1 MEDPIQTTPIL
12 LSAALEYA
20 NIGWPVFPVHS
31 PINGSCSCG
40 HPDCD
45 VVAKHPRTE
54 HGMLDATTDVD
65 TIREWWTRWPDANI
79 GHRPEPDE
87 MVLDLDGPEGET
99 IEEKNGVPLTPTIST
114 GRGIHALFRI
124 PPDLKVLNRAKY
136 VPGLDIRTH
145 DGYHI
150 LPPSLHQNGKR
161 YTWIK
166 GPETPIT
173 DCPEWLI
180 KIIHKNQVDVKSYHL
195 ENGKVN
201 EGKRNDTLFSLGVRL
216 RYEGIQPDIIPTIL
230 QNINDTSCDP
240 PLNDS
245 EVDAIAENAIEHA
258 DKKTKEK
265 DDIMAQVN
273 QLPEYPQPQI
283 QTTEEKPESEK
294 SVDEAKLAK
303 RLGDQILSK
312 LHIVTIRDNEEV
324 YIYSGGVYLRYGD
337 TYVKEITQ
345 KMLGGIPSTHQVNEV
360 LNYVKRATYHD
371 RDALNPP
378 PNKVCVNNGI
388 IDIDANQ
395 LEQFTPD
402 LFFTAKI
409 PVDYN
414 PDAKCPAV
422 EKFLTQVSPGNEK
435 TLTEMLGY
443 CLLREYPLQHYF
455 ILEGGGMNGKTTLT
469 LLIDKFLGMD
479 NISTVAMQDL
489 GDRFRKATLYGKLAN
504 ISDDLSAK
512 ALEDSGPIKE
522 LTGNGYTTAEN
533 KFSAPFNFRNYAK
546 IIFTCNQIPRVYD
559 DSDANYRRIVIISFP
574 NKFSTEVKEDSPA
587 TGVYKAN
594 PRLIKDLTDAKELS
608 GLLNKALDGLRT
620 IRERY
625 TFTSVETMEKRKLRH
640 IELSDPV
647 QFFALKFIYANP
659 NYAITKRDLYQAY
672 VNYCATIKRVPLAD
686 NTFSAQAGRYLPY
699 KADGLIWQPDDPQHL
714 ESRVKAWFGIA
725 FCGGEVGKIE
735 YSDPLTPD
743 TIDTVDTVSCQ
754 LLYIENLEY
763 GVINIGKQYR
773 MVKKNWGNTVSIVS
787 TVSHTPKLTIF
798 SDQKKETVSRQP
810 DPKTD
815 KEKLLDF
822 ITFHSR
828 VNIDSI
834 VGKFYWRTEHA
845 QSILKA
851 LEDEKA
857 INQNQPGWWTK
868 T

>member
-1 MEDPIQTTPIL
+1 MEDPIQVNPVM

-20 NIGWPVFPVHS
+20 NMGWPIFPIHS
-31 PINGSCSCG
+31 PINGACSCG

-45 VVAKHPRTE
+45 VIAKHPRTE
-54 HGMLDATTDVD
+54 HGMLDATTNVN

-87 MVLDLDGPEGET
+87 MILDLDGPEGET
-99 IEEKNGVPLTPTIST
+99 IEAKNGVPLTPTIST
-114 GRGIHALFRI
+114 GRGIHAIFRI

-180 KIIHKNQVDVKSYHL
+180 KIIRKHQVDVKSYHL
-195 ENGKVN
+195 EAGKAI

-216 RYEGIQPDIIPTIL
+216 RYEGIQPDIIPIIL

-245 EVDAIAENAIEHA
+245 EVDAIAENAIEYA
-258 DKKTKEK
+258 DKKIREK
-265 DDIMAQVN
+265 DDIMAQVD
-273 QLPEYPQPQI
+273 QLPEYPQP
-283 QTTEEKPESEK
+283 TEEQKPEPEK
-294 SVDEAKLAK
+294 NIIDEAKLAK
-303 RLGDQILSK
+303 RLGDKILAG
-312 LHIVTIRDNEEV
+312 LRIVTMRDNEEV
-324 YIYSGGVYLRYGD
+324 YLYSGGVYLRFGD
-337 TYVKEITQ
+337 TYIKEIAQ

-371 RDALNPP
+371 RDSLNPP
-378 PNKVCVNNGI
+378 SNKVCVNNGI
-388 IDIDANQ
+388 IDIDTNQ

-409 PVDYN
+409 PVDYD
-414 PDAKCPAV
+414 PGAKCPTV

-435 TLTEMLGY
+435 TLAEMLGY

-455 ILEGGGMNGKTTLT
+455 ILEGGGMNGKTTFT
-469 LLIDKFLGMD
+469 LLLDRFLGMD

-533 KFSAPFNFRNYAK
+533 KFSAPFNFRNHAK
-546 IIFTCNQIPRVYD
+546 IVFTCNQIPRVYD

-574 NKFSTEVKEDSPA
+574 NKFSTEIKEDSPA
-587 TGVYKAN
+587 TGIYRAN
-594 PRLIKDLTDAKELS
+594 PRIIKNLTDAKELS
-608 GLLNKALDGLRT
+608 GLLNLALNGLRT

-647 QFFALKFIYANP
+647 QFFAMKFIYANP
-659 NYAITKRDLYQAY
+659 NYAITKHDLYQAY
-672 VNYCATIKRVPLAD
+672 VNYCTTIEKKPIAD
-686 NTFSAQAGRYLPY
+686 NTFSSQVFRYLPY
-699 KADGLIWQPDDPQHL
+699 KSDGLIWQPDDPDHA
-714 ESRVKAWFGIA
+714 ESRVRAWFGIA
-725 FCGGEVGKIE
+725 FCGGENGKIE
-735 YSDPLTPD
+735 FTDPLNPD
-743 TIDTVDTVSCQ
+743 TIDTVDTVSLP
-754 LLYIENLEY
+754 LLYIENLQY
-763 GVINIGKQYR
+763 GVISQGKQYR
-773 MVKKNWGNTVSIVS
+773 AVKKNWGDTVSCVSIVS
-787 TVSHTPKLTIF
+787 RTPKLTNF
-798 SDQKKETVSRQP
+798 KDKKEEIVSRKQE
-810 DPKTD
+810 TD
-815 KEKLLDF
+815 YDKLLEF
-822 ITFHSR
+822 ISSHSG

-834 VGKFYWRTEHA
+834 VGKFYWRIDYA
-845 QSILKA
+845 KDILKS
-851 LEDEKA
+851 LEEEK
-857 INQNQPGWWTK
+857 IIVQSQPGVWK
-868 T
+868 KL